1 MAKRKQ
7 EKQGFDDYKEVY
19 YEDEKGEER
28 QFIYIKSEDEAYDD
42 YTDNEKIANKIDSDM
57 IENNI
62 LDPETE
68 SKINKL
74 AKRWSD
80 LNQELKAGDW
90 NASKEKEIQDLSIE
104 IITKVFSLYENSF
117 KKTNENNSG
126 KNKTDMITINR
137 HGDKL
142 AVEKFYNFLWQT
154 VSTNSSSGYDA
165 NQNDNYLAYF
175 RRMLKV
181 RRKDSKKEIERERK
195 KEEKVKIVPLYV
207 HDKDGEEVLLTDI
220 MQISDG
226 SEQYTEEGYIK
237 LLVPVMRLCEI
248 NLRNSNLTDN
258 KKKKRW
264 LFYRMHY
271 TFDIVKGIEEIKT
284 CYIPP
289 SKLIRTEENPH
300 ENMTSQELEVYCRDN
315 EEFSVFKKKNYE
327 IYRNMRLALVEI
339 MKEGNAEDFTDML
352 DIIRRCLREGVN
364 LNKRQDYLAQGLAK
378 DDEFAGDDVSRTTI
392 HDYVNYYKDDVLKAL
407 KSDQLT
413 D

>member
-7 EKQGFDDYKEVY
+7 EKYGFDDYKEVY

-28 QFIYIKSEDEAYDD
+28 QSIYIKSEDETYDD
-42 YTDNEKIANKIDSDM
+42 YTDSEKIANKIDSDM

-62 LDPETE
+62 RDPEAE

-80 LNQELKAGDW
+80 LNQERKAGDW
-90 NASKEKEIQDLSIE
+90 NASKEKEMSVLSMD
-104 IITKVFSLYENSF
+104 IISKVFSLYENSY
-117 KKTNENNSG
+117 KRTNGNHSG
-126 KNKTDMITINR
+126 KYETDMITINR
-137 HGDKL
+137 NGVKI
-142 AVEKFYNFLWQT
+142 AVEKFYTFLRDT
-154 VSTNSSSGYDA
+154 VSTKSSSGYDA
-165 NQNDNYLAYF
+165 SRNDNYLAYF
-175 RRMLKV
+175 RRILNE
-181 RRKDSKKEIERERK
+181 RRKDSKQEIERKRK
-195 KEEKVKIVPLYV
+195 KEEKVQIVPLYV
-207 HDKDGEEVLLTDI
+207 HDKEGEEVLLTDI

-226 SEQYTEEGYIK
+226 GEQYTEEGYIK

-248 NLRNSNLTDN
+248 NLRNTNITDN

-300 ENMTSQELEVYCRDN
+300 ENMTPQELEMYCRDN

-352 DIIRRCLREGVN
+352 DIIRRCLRDGVN
-364 LNKRQDYLAQGLAK
+364 LNKRQDYLVQGLAK
-378 DDEFAGDDVSRTTI
+378 DDEFAEDDVSRTTI
-392 HDYVNYYKDDVLKAL
+392 NKYVNLYKKEILEAL

>member
-1 MAKRKQ
+1 MAKCKQ
-7 EKQGFDDYKEVY
+7 EKYGFDDYKEVY
-19 YEDEKGEER
+19 YEDEKGEEI
-28 QFIYIKSEDEAYDD
+28 QSIYIKSEDEAYDD
-42 YTDNEKIANKIDSDM
+42 YTDSEKIANKIDSDM
-57 IENNI
+57 IENNN
-62 LDPETE
+62 LDPEAE

-74 AKRWSD
+74 AKIWSG

-90 NASKEKEIQDLSIE
+90 NASKEKKIQDLSIE
-104 IITKVFSLYENSF
+104 IITKVFSLYENSY
-117 KKTNENNSG
+117 KRTNGNHSG
-126 KNKTDMITINR
+126 KYETDMITINR
-137 HGDKL
+137 HGVKI
-142 AVEKFYNFLWQT
+142 AVEKFYNFLCKT
-154 VSTNSSSGYDA
+154 VSTKSSSGYDA
-165 NQNDNYLAYF
+165 KQNDNYLAYF
-175 RRMLKV
+175 RTILNMRS
-181 RRKDSKKEIERERK
+181 KDSKQEIERKRK
-195 KEEKVKIVPLYV
+195 KEEKVQIVPLYA
-207 HDKDGEEVLLTDI
+207 HNKEGEEVLLTDI

-226 SEQYTEEGYIK
+226 GEQYTEEGYIK

-289 SKLIRTEENPH
+289 SELIRTEENPH

-364 LNKRQDYLAQGLAK
+364 LNKRQEYLAQGLAK
-378 DDEFAGDDVSRTTI
+378 DDEFAGDDVSRSTI

>member
-7 EKQGFDDYKEVY
+7 EKYGFDDYKEVY

-28 QFIYIKSEDEAYDD
+28 QSIYIKSEDETYDD
-42 YTDNEKIANKIDSDM
+42 YTDSEKIANKIDSDM

-62 LDPETE
+62 RDPEAE

-80 LNQELKAGDW
+80 LNQERKAGDW
-90 NASKEKEIQDLSIE
+90 NASKEKEMSVLSMD
-104 IITKVFSLYENSF
+104 IISKVFSLYENSY
-117 KKTNENNSG
+117 KRTNGNHSG
-126 KNKTDMITINR
+126 KYETDMITINR
-137 HGDKL
+137 NGVKI
-142 AVEKFYNFLWQT
+142 AVEKFYTFLRDT
-154 VSTNSSSGYDA
+154 VSTKSSSGYDA
-165 NQNDNYLAYF
+165 SRNDNYLAYF
-175 RRMLKV
+175 RRILNE
-181 RRKDSKKEIERERK
+181 RRKDSKQEIERKRK
-195 KEEKVKIVPLYV
+195 KEEKVQIVPLYV
-207 HDKDGEEVLLTDI
+207 HDKEGEEVLLTDI

-226 SEQYTEEGYIK
+226 GEQYTEEGYIK

-248 NLRNSNLTDN
+248 NLRNTNITDN

-264 LFYRMHY
+264 LFYRVHY

-289 SKLIRTEENPH
+289 SKLTRTEKNPH
-300 ENMTSQELEVYCRDN
+300 ENMTPQELEIYCRDN
-315 EEFSVFKKKNYE
+315 EEFSIFRKKNYE

-339 MKEGNAEDFTDML
+339 MKEGNADDFTDML
-352 DIIRRCLREGVN
+352 DIIRRCLRDGVN
-364 LNKRQDYLAQGLAK
+364 LNKRQEYLAQGLAK
-378 DDEFAGDDVSRTTI
+378 DDEFTGDDVSRTTI
-392 HDYVNYYKDDVLKAL
+392 HKYVKYYKDEILDAL

>member
-28 QFIYIKSEDEAYDD
+28 QSIYIKSEDEAYDD
-42 YTDNEKIANKIDSDM
+42 YTDSEKIANKIDSDM

-137 HGDKL
+137 HGDKI

-226 SEQYTEEGYIK
+226 NEQYTEEGYIK